1 MEKIDHDI
9 LKSSGLF
16 STLNEEE
23 VGQLVDK
30 FTIQSYN
37 ADDTIVK
44 EGDEGAE
51 LYIIAS
57 GEALVYTEA
66 DDGHHVVLA
75 KLSSE
80 NSDVF
85 GEQALLPGGPSKRNA
100 NVKAFTNV
108 KLYRLAQTDFQEIL
122 SGDNP
127 LNERLIESGVKQGHE
142 KMVRESSMF
151 RSIQFEALSDGWRTE
166 EVIEDGQI
174 VFSQG
179 DPAYSFYFIVKGTAA
194 VYKTEEEGQSLKL
207 MIRLRA
213 GQCFGELA
221 LLKQH
226 PRNATVI
233 ANSELTVIR
242 IDGKKFVALYDK
254 TPEMQDHLQ
263 TFQRMYSLTGRG
275 FVTQHAGVFMG
286 KNTVTTIHLLVDGA
300 KAIAS
305 HVVGEDLFT
314 MSLSST
320 SGKEPSI
327 YEFSRDEHGISRE
340 VHVVDNRIVSVTVKG
355 FWPELGKIQNRM
367 INKLPVDNEILRA
380 FNRTGSFE
388 LGATVMLEGDE
399 QIICHCLQI
408 KLKTLRQAYEDGN
421 HSAAL
426 LSEATG
432 AGTVCGSCRPLLA
445 KIMESTTWT
454 HVIVSRIIQV
464 AENIR
469 TFRFTPVRRGLLE
482 PGKPGQHI
490 LVQALIDGN
499 WAQRPY
505 TVSSS
510 ATETR
515 YREIT
520 VQKEPDGFFS
530 GWLFHKIGDNPTIR
544 ISEPQGDNYAN
555 LEASTPIVCLVGGI
569 GLTPGLAICR
579 SLIDKGVGNQQLYI
593 DYSVNTSNQMAYV
606 DELFKAAG
614 KNHRNIYVNVRV
626 TSESERCGQKDINK
640 LADRFPGANYFIC
653 GPPRY
658 QEAMEQYLK
667 KSDVHFNKIHIEEF
681 TPVGGKREE
690 AVEEV
695 EIGKTGKGYLI
706 AGLVAVALFLIQ
718 DLFQLKWAWLEI
730 TQDSENFKRW
740 TGGLMMLYMAFQWYF
755 PFLRMFG
762 KKKEEAEHF
771 HLHKKSG
778 ALSPLI
784 FYIHST
790 NFGFGFLFIL
800 SVVYF
805 SNTILG
811 LFNED
816 MIEEV
821 EKKKKYTFYWII
833 IHIILSLLTVGMMLY
848 HAFTAFYYE

>member
-1 MEKIDHDI
+1 MEQISLDV

-16 STLNEEE
+16 NTLSEEE
-23 VGQLVDK
+23 IGQLVQEL
-30 FTIQSYN
+30 TIVSYN
-37 ADDTIVK
+37 ANDMIVK
-44 EGDEGAE
+44 EGDEGRE
-51 LYIIAS
+51 LYIVAS
-57 GEALVYTEA
+57 GEVLVYTET
-66 DDGHHVVLA
+66 DDGHHVDLA

-80 NSDVF
+80 SNEVF
-85 GEQALLPGGPSKRNA
+85 GEQALLPGRPSKRNA
-100 NVKAFTNV
+100 NVKALTNV
-108 KLYRLAQTDFQEIL
+108 KLYCLAKPDFQNIL

-127 LNERLIESGVKQGHE
+127 LKEQLIVLGEKQVHE
-142 KMVRESSMF
+142 KMVRASSMF
-151 RSIQFEALSDGWRTE
+151 RSIQFEELGDDWYTE

-179 DPAYSFYFIVKGTAA
+179 DPGNSFFFIVKGTAA
-194 VYKTEEEGQSLKL
+194 VYKTEEGGQSPKL
-207 MIRLRA
+207 MIRLHA

-221 LLKQH
+221 LLKQQ
-226 PRNATVI
+226 PRAATVI
-233 ANSELTVIR
+233 ANSELMVIR
-242 IDGKKFVALYDK
+242 IDGKKFVALYDQ
-254 TPEMQDHLQ
+254 TPEMRDHLQ
-263 TFQRMYSLTGRG
+263 TLQRMYSLTGRG
-275 FVTQHAGVFMG
+275 FVTQHAGMFMG
-286 KNTVTTIHLLVDGA
+286 KKAVTTIYQLVDGT

-320 SGKEPSI
+320 SEKEPSI
-327 YEFSRDEHGISRE
+327 YEFSSDEHGFSRE
-340 VHVVDNRIVSVTVKG
+340 VHVIEDRIVSVTVHG
-355 FWPELGKIQNRM
+355 LWPELGKIQDR
-367 INKLPVDNEILRA
+367 ILDKLPVDNRILRT
-380 FNRTGSFE
+380 FKRTGSFE

-399 QIICHCLQI
+399 QTICHCLQI
-408 KLKTLRQAYEDGN
+408 KLGTLRQAYEDG
-421 HSAAL
+421 SLSVAQ

-454 HVIVSRIIQV
+454 SVTVSRIIQV

-469 TFRFTPVRRGLLE
+469 TFRFMPVRQGLLK

-499 WAQRPY
+499 WVQRPY

-510 ATETR
+510 ASETQ

-520 VQKEPDGFFS
+520 VKKEPNGFFS
-530 GWLFHKIGDNPTIR
+530 GWLFDKMGENPIIR
-544 ISEPQGDNYAN
+544 ISEPQGDYYEN

-579 SLIDKGVGNQQLYI
+579 SLIDNGVGYQELYI

-606 DELFKAAG
+606 DEFEAAA
-614 KNHRNIYVNVRV
+614 KNHGNIHFNGRV
-626 TSESERCGQKDINK
+626 TSETERCGQKDIKK
-640 LADRFPGANYFIC
+640 LADRFPSANYFLC
-653 GPPRY
+653 GPTRY
-658 QEAMEQYLK
+658 QEAMEQYLTK
-667 KSDVHFNKIHIEEF
+667 TNVHFNKIHIEEF

-690 AVEEV
+690 VVGEV
-695 EIGKTGKGYLI
+695 EIGETGKGYLI
-706 AGLVAVALFLIQ
+706 VGLAAVTLFLFQ
-718 DLFQLKWAWLEI
+718 DLFQLKWPWLEI
-730 TQDSENFKRW
+730 AQNSENFKRW
-740 TGGLMMLYMAFQWYF
+740 TGGLIMLFVAFQWYF

-762 KKKEEAEHF
+762 KKKEEARHY

-790 NFGFGFLFIL
+790 NFGYGFVFML
-800 SVVYF
+800 SIVYF

-816 MIEEV
+816 MIEDA

-848 HAFTAFYYE
+848 HAFVAFYYE